1 MRPTRI
7 ISREDRR
14 RAFFI
19 AFFAAVAWLSFLW
32 LSGSLVPRIHERFTF
47 FGLFSF
53 FTALIFGGVIYF
65 LIRRFFQIPVK
76 ELDQEIN
83 RVIESDFLSRLEERK
98 DDGLDRIRQAFNRVF
113 REMTELKAKEADWEQ
128 IQEVEKREH
137 ELRVGLAD
145 KSALVEKTSREL
157 ADRLRE
163 LYLLNEISQTVN
175 SGLSLEEILKSIT
188 DVVGKT
194 LGYKEFVVLLMDEG
208 GEGLTVKA
216 TFGVPRSARLEEM
229 GFKLGE
235 GVSGAVAKTGKRIL
249 IRDTSKD
256 ERYLH
261 YKGQKPEDGSFL
273 SIPGKSRGK
282 VQGVFNFFRPQID
295 GFNVPEM
302 RLLTTV
308 ANQAAAAIEKARL
321 FEKVQRLSVLD
332 DLTQLWNRRH
342 FLEVLEKEWKRA
354 ERFNHELALLIIDID
369 HFKHYNDQNGH
380 LAGDE
385 VLKRLAQIFKDN
397 VREIDT
403 VGRLGG
409 EEFLAVLPRTSKAG
423 AEVAAEKIRKEV
435 EAYDFPLGEHQPEGK
450 LTVSIGFSCYPE
462 DGENAAR
469 LIHTADIALYRA
481 KNQGRN
487 RVEGARREDKTEE
500 GLGQHRLTV

>member
-19 AFFAAVAWLSFLW
+19 AFFAAVGWLSFLW
-32 LSGSLVPRIHERFTF
+32 LAGILAPRIHERVITF
-47 FGLFSF
+47 GIFSF
-53 FTALIFGGVIYF
+53 FTSLILGGVVYF

-83 RVIESDFLSRLEERK
+83 RVIESDFLPRLEEGK

-113 REMTELKAKEADWEQ
+113 RDMTELKAKEADWEQ

-137 ELRVGLAD
+137 ELRAGLAD
-145 KSALVEKTSREL
+145 KSALVEKTSQEL

-175 SGLSLEEILKSIT
+175 SSLSLDEILRSIT
-188 DVVGKT
+188 NVVGKT
-194 LGYKEFVVLLMDEG
+194 MGYKEFVVLLIDEE
-208 GEGLTVKA
+208 GEGLTVQA
-216 TFGVPRSARLEEM
+216 TFGMPRSARLEGM
-229 GFKLGE
+229 RFTFGE
-235 GVSGAVAKTGKRIL
+235 GVSGMVAQTGKRIL

-295 GFNVPEM
+295 GFSVPEM

-308 ANQAAAAIEKARL
+308 ANQAAAAVEKARL

-354 ERFNHELALLIIDID
+354 ERFNHELALLMIDID
-369 HFKHYNDQNGH
+369 HFKHYNDRNGH
-380 LAGDE
+380 QMGDE
-385 VLKRLAQIFKDN
+385 VLKGLAPIFRDS

-403 VGRLGG
+403 VGRFGG
-409 EEFLAVLPRTSKAG
+409 EEFLVILPRTSKDG
-423 AEVAAEKIRKEV
+423 AEVVAEKIRKEV
-435 EAYDFPLGEHQPEGK
+435 EAHNFPLGEHQPEGK
-450 LTVSIGFSCYPE
+450 LTVSIGCSCYPE
-462 DGENAAR
+462 DGENPDQ
-469 LIHTADIALYRA
+469 LIHTADLALYRA

-487 RVEGARREDKTEE
+487 RVEGARREDKTAA
-500 GLGQHRLTV
+500 GPGPHRLTV

>member
-19 AFFAAVAWLSFLW
+19 AFFSAVAWLSFLW
-32 LSGSLVPRIHERFTF
+32 LAGILVPRIHERAMF
-47 FGLFSF
+47 FGIFAVV
-53 FTALIFGGVIYF
+53 TALIFGVIVYF
-65 LIRRFFQIPVK
+65 LIRRFFQTPVK
-76 ELDQEIN
+76 ELGQEIN
-83 RVIESDFLSRLEERK
+83 RVIESDFLPRLPEGK

-145 KSALVEKTSREL
+145 KSALVEKTHREL

-175 SGLSLEEILKSIT
+175 SSLSLEEILKSIT
-188 DVVGKT
+188 NVVGKT
-194 LGYKEFVVLLMDEG
+194 LGYREFVVLLIDED
-208 GEGLTVKA
+208 GEGFTVKA
-216 TFGVPRSARLEEM
+216 TFGVPRSSRLEGM
-229 GFKLGE
+229 RFKLGE
-235 GVSGAVAKTGKRIL
+235 GVSGTVAKTGRRIL

-261 YKGQKPEDGSFL
+261 YKGKKPEDGSFL

-295 GFNVPEM
+295 GFSVPEM

-321 FEKVQRLSVLD
+321 FEKVQRLSVVD
-332 DLTQLWNRRH
+332 DLTQLWTRRH

-354 ERFNHELALLIIDID
+354 ECFNHELALLIIDID

-380 LAGDE
+380 LAGDG
-385 VLKRLAQIFKDN
+385 VLKELALIFKEH
-397 VREIDT
+397 VREIDC
-403 VGRLGG
+403 VGRFGS
-409 EEFLAVLPRTSKAG
+409 EEFLVVLPRTSKDG

-435 EAYDFPLGEHQPEGK
+435 EVHEFPLGEHQPEGK

-462 DGENAAR
+462 DGEDAAK
-469 LIHTADIALYRA
+469 LIHTADIALSRA

-487 RVEGARREDKTEE
+487 RVEGARREDKTEA